1 MKNTRVKILKIAI
14 DFSEF
19 MPKTMTE
26 YALKIM
32 TSSSRNLTSFKEKN
46 MKGKLILWFQKL
58 KIS

>member
-19 MPKTMTE
+19 MPKMITE

-32 TSSSRNLTSFKEKN
+32 THILVCPPKVKVSNFSFH
-46 MKGKLILWFQKL
+46 GTPI
-58 KIS
+58 